1 MNTATEIIQFIRDSK
16 KQTIVKAYLNGDL
29 AAIDFSA
36 VKRFGDQQSAV
47 LIGDW
52 QHIEQIINQNST
64 KISDHYI
71 EYNARNSAVPLL
83 DTRQINAR
91 IEPGAIIRDCVT
103 IGNRAVIMMG
113 AVINIGSDIGEDTM
127 IDMNAVIGGR
137 AIIGKRSHIGAGAVV
152 AGVIEPPS
160 ANPCIVGDD
169 VLVGANVVI
178 LEGVRIGNGSVVAA
192 GAVVTQDVPDNV
204 VVAGSPA
211 RIIKSVD
218 DKTRDKTQLV
228 DDLRKMD

>member
-1 MNTATEIIQFIRDSK
+1 MNTATEIIQFIRDAK
-16 KQTIVKAYLNGDL
+16 KQTTVKAYLNGDL
-29 AAIDFSA
+29 AAIDFSGI
-36 VKRFGDQQSAV
+36 KRFGDQQSAV

-52 QHIEQIINQNST
+52 QRIEQIISQNSA
-64 KISDHYI
+64 KISDHHI
-71 EYNARNSAVPLL
+71 EYSARNSAVPLL

-91 IEPGAIIRDCVT
+91 IEPGAIIRDRVT
-103 IGNRAVIMMG
+103 IGDRAVIMMG
-113 AVINIGSDIGEDTM
+113 AVINIGSNIGEDTM

-160 ANPCIVGDD
+160 ATPCIVGDD
-169 VLVGANVVI
+169 VLVGANAVI

-192 GAVVTQDVPDNV
+192 GAIVTQDVPDNV

-211 RIIKSVD
+211 RVIKNVD